1 MTALISSVGAS
12 KNAKRAALI
21 HLYFNII
28 GTVLFMVVFYA
39 VNAVFPFAFMDSAAN
54 AAGIAVIHT
63 TFNIIAT
70 AVLLPFSGT
79 LEKLTTRWSVSTTSS
94 FLTSASSPTRRLRW
108 SSARSSPTAWP
119 S

>member
-1 MTALISSVGAS
+1 MGQNIGTCVTALISSVGAS

-39 VNAVFPFAFMDSAAN
+39 INAVFPFAFMDSAAN

-70 AVLLPFSGT
+70 AVLRYTG
-79 LEKLTTRWSVSTTSS
+79 KAGDAHR
-94 FLTSASSPTRRLRW
+94 ARQRHGGAHRRLPA
-108 SSARSSPTAWP
+108 S
-119 S
+119 